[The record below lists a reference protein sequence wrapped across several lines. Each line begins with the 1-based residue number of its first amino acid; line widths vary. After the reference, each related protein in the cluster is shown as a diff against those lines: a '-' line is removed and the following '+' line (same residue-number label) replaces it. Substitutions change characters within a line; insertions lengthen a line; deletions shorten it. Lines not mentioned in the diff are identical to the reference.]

1 MDEIDRK
8 IAEILQTDGRA
19 ASVDIASAVG
29 VSTSTANERVRR
41 LVANGTITEW
51 RGVLNPEK
59 VGAALCVFVFL
70 DLAYDG
76 EAEACRALMA
86 FPEVQELHHISG
98 QHSYLMKVRVR
109 DTNALQQFLQSSVK
123 PLRAVQRTETIVSL
137 DALKE
142 TTVVK
147 ISPDA
152 LES

>member
-8 IAEILQTDGRA
+8 IAEALQADGRA
-19 ASVDIASAVG
+19 SSTDIAALVG
-29 VSTSTANERVRR
+29 VSVSTANERVRR
-41 LVANGTITEW
+41 LVSNGTIKEW

-76 EAEACRALMA
+76 ETEACQALRNC
-86 FPEVQELHHISG
+86 PEVLELHHISG

-109 DTNALQQFLQSSVK
+109 DTGALQGFLKSHVK
-123 PLRAVQRTETIVSL
+123 PLRAVQRTETILSL

-142 TTVVK
+142 TTTVK
-147 ISPDA
+147 MSPDPS
-152 LES
+152 ES